1 MRPWDNKILRYPI
14 VKLFLI
20 SVYTYWLLYKSS
32 WYVCCEIYRHGQYAD
47 YQTNSAHAAYSLNI
61 FILGKLDR
69 MLWVYWLSHETVQS
83 IEFIEQALPYCAL
96 QVSVYSPRLPYNTDH
111 NDMISITAT
120 LWHKYRYIEIYIL
133 KPKYLKRHIIGIPL
147 VTNPNCCRIVPQ
159 FKDTQW
165 LLADTCCMGISSD
178 KQIST
183 HEGLISRI
191 PKGLIISADDTSNG
205 WLN

>member
-47 YQTNSAHAAYSLNI
+47 YQINSAHAAYSLNS

-83 IEFIEQALPYCAL
+83 IEFIEQALPYIVLFRCLFTLHVFLTIRIITTWYRL
-96 QVSVYSPRLPYNTDH
+96 QQRCGTSKIYPKAKIFKTSFYRNSFSNQSKLLSYSATIQRYSVVAR
-111 NDMISITAT
+111 
-120 LWHKYRYIEIYIL
+120 RYGLYGYI
-133 KPKYLKRHIIGIPL
+133 I
-147 VTNPNCCRIVPQ
+147 
-159 FKDTQW
+159 W
-165 LLADTCCMGISSD
+165 
-178 KQIST
+178 
-183 HEGLISRI
+183 
-191 PKGLIISADDTSNG
+191 
-205 WLN
+205 